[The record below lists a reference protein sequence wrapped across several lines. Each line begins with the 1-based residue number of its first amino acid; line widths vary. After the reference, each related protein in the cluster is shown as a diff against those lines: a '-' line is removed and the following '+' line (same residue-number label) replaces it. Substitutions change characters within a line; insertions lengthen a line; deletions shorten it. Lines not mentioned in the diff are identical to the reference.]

1 MSAEHDRLYKA
12 AIAEWSDAEQ
22 IALTRLAMTQ
32 DEFDTRFPVLR
43 DGFLADNEE
52 SRRDGTAY
60 GMAVQ
65 GAVRNM
71 DMINCFAS
79 FLPRAVPD
87 QRKDL
92 AKIGRR
98 IAALYYLEQM
108 YKAEQL
114 GMAFAAQGLK
124 RVDAMWRFAGLL
136 CD

>member
-1 MSAEHDRLYKA
+1 MAGTS
-12 AIAEWSDAEQ
+12 
-22 IALTRLAMTQ
+22 TMTFGMQ
-32 DEFDTRFPVLR
+32 SQSFKCPSPDSGKGSEESWR
-43 DGFLADNEE
+43 DGA
-52 SRRDGTAY
+52 AH

-87 QRKDL
+87 QRKKL
-92 AKIGRR
+92 ANTGRR

-114 GMAFAAQGLK
+114 GADFAAQGLK
-124 RVDAMWRFAGLL
+124 RVDAMWRLAGSL